1 MSAALD
7 VLFYFALLI
16 VADGDVICNSVA
28 ECGVYAVLTGSG
40 CSHCAVVSIHSSL
53 LLKIC
58 KRDKTS

>member
-28 ECGVYAVLTGSG
+28 ECGVYAIPTGRG